1 MPQQQG
7 FTSIPIDDILKQ
19 LNMPSMTDK
28 FSTEEK
34 ENIASRIVDAFH
46 YASGNMETMK
56 STWTDI
62 IDAYNGEKAFTTPTG
77 VKKPKDFI
85 HSPLILSSIDEL
97 VAQNS
102 AMLLS
107 TTKNFIEVRD
117 PSTKQR
123 MYHIENF
130 LFDTY
135 VREKYGFEM
144 AKAIGSAALL
154 GVGIVKILPD
164 YESGTVRI
172 NNVNNFDFYI
182 DPYATCIEDAEFIIH
197 KIWLSRSYIQSQ
209 ADAGVFD
216 SGVVDDLFKDLPLIS
231 KVDTGKVSEKI
242 PTLYQQEQTRSDLRS
257 PEDDD
262 LDKFGRYEVVEYYCN
277 EYIITVAEEKY
288 ILSIQVNY
296 IGYPFQAFYL
306 RIPKSGEF
314 WVKSH
319 GELLLNLQNEVDVK
333 RNQRIDNINKI
344 INAPVVIQQS
354 SMPDVSKFIISE
366 NNRIVVT
373 DINGHKFVEIP
384 DVTQQV
390 FQEEAAIKN
399 EASEITSVT
408 NVVRGQPAKQ
418 ARMSTT
424 EANQLFSQSMS
435 KFDFM
440 SDILASTG
448 IVATLK
454 MVVHLFALLGKELQA
469 PIEPNGVGAP
479 VPIMPADLAKD
490 FDISVLINPNK
501 QEQDRQTAMVA
512 YQLFSQNPYIDQQKL
527 LTYIIPLMLPDYPKD
542 LIKQMPDM
550 MQGFPNDVQLSN
562 NQQVPSPM
570 KPGGTANRA

>member
-1 MPQQQG
+1 
-7 FTSIPIDDILKQ
+7 
-19 LNMPSMTDK
+19 
-28 FSTEEK
+28 
-34 ENIASRIVDAFH
+34 
-46 YASGNMETMK
+46 
-56 STWTDI
+56 
-62 IDAYNGEKAFTTPTG
+62 
-77 VKKPKDFI
+77 
-85 HSPLILSSIDEL
+85 
-97 VAQNS
+97 
-102 AMLLS
+102 
-107 TTKNFIEVRD
+107 
-117 PSTKQR
+117 
-123 MYHIENF
+123 
-130 LFDTY
+130 
-135 VREKYGFEM
+135 
-144 AKAIGSAALL
+144 
-154 GVGIVKILPD
+154 
-164 YESGTVRI
+164 
-172 NNVNNFDFYI
+172 
-182 DPYATCIEDAEFIIH
+182 
-197 KIWLSRSYIQSQ
+197 
-209 ADAGVFD
+209 
-216 SGVVDDLFKDLPLIS
+216 
-231 KVDTGKVSEKI
+231 
-242 PTLYQQEQTRSDLRS
+242 
-257 PEDDD
+257 
-262 LDKFGRYEVVEYYCN
+262 
-277 EYIITVAEEKY
+277 VAEEKY

-314 WVKSH
+314 WFKSH

-490 FDISVLINPNK
+490 FDIAVLINPNK